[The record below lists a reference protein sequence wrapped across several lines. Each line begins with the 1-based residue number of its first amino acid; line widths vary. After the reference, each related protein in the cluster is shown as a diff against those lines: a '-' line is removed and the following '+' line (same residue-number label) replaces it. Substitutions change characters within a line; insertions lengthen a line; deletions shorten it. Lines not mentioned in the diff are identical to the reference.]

1 MITPEKLNL
10 RKQMIEY
17 FRSVAVKD
25 SGNQNTGQVTID
37 QLLDNNDHGKR
48 ILFIIPEALGDVFIS
63 TALFRSLKEQYP
75 WANLYVATKP
85 ENFDILLGNPYVH
98 KIIPYHQQMDNQP
111 FLEGI
116 GNHLGW
122 FELTFHP
129 YFGTQRMLDYL
140 NNGKTKLNINLNY

>member
-1 MITPEKLNL
+1 MISQEKINL

-17 FRSVAVKD
+17 FRSVAIKD
-25 SGNQNTGQVTID
+25 GRNNEQQVTID
-37 QLLDNNDHGKR
+37 QLLDKDDNGKR
-48 ILFIIPEALGDVFIS
+48 VLFIIPEALGDVFLTTS
-63 TALFRSLKEQYP
+63 LFKSLKEQYP

-85 ENFDILLGNPYVH
+85 ENFDILLGNKYVH
-98 KIIPYHQQMDNQP
+98 KIIPYHPQMDNQP

-122 FELTFHP
+122 FEVTLHP

-140 NNGKTKLNINLNY
+140 NNGKTKLNLDLKY